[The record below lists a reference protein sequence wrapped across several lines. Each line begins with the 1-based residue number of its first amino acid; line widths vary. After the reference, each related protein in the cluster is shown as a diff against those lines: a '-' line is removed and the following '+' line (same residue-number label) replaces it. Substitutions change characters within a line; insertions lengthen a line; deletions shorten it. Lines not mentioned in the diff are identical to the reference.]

1 MLSSIKPQPKL
12 LPINF
17 PFLNISITF
26 ETQQPQKQIKNQNQT
41 KRKNDPS
48 FDPSPNLPS
57 SPQNPCNL
65 DLFTQFHTD
74 PDGDFSEFTIF
85 TGKIHGGHGH
95 GLSVL
100 VAGGGFG

>member
-17 PFLNISITF
+17 PFLNISYYLRNPT
-26 ETQQPQKQIKNQNQT
+26 TSKTNQKPKPNKT
-41 KRKNDPS
+41 KKDPS

-65 DLFTQFHTD
+65 DLFTQNHTD